1 MDSQISWFGNW
12 KKKSLQLGSTQVFT
26 TVIYF
31 RIETAH
37 HHHVPSAVIK
47 WGAYSARKSSESKHK
62 MSKCFGRKSDRFG
75 SAFHQAHDW
84 LWWEAL
90 PSPTWKFRRKLRVRI
105 SFQLH
110 LIQNIWI
117 RWFRWN
123 FKLPPEDNEP
133 SVPLSRPLLGTGCY
147 PAGWTLPSAIECCEL
162 QLFIQDP
169 AEERNQWG
177 QELFSICQRHLL
189 DNLMCS
195 SAASLFIFLVQQKSL
210 DCLEIWIE
218 LRRMQ
223 WHHGTTE
230 SMEQLCESNNTRIF
244 FNKNYFVA

>member
-1 MDSQISWFGNW
+1 MFWEGKWPIR
-12 KKKSLQLGSTQVFT
+12 
-26 TVIYF
+26 F
-31 RIETAH
+31 R
-37 HHHVPSAVIK
+37 VSSSA
-47 WGAYSARKSSESKHK
+47 WLALMRSASVNNLK
-62 MSKCFGRKSDRFG
+62 
-75 SAFHQAHDW
+75 
-84 LWWEAL
+84 
-90 PSPTWKFRRKLRVRI
+90 KFRRKLRVRI

-195 SAASLFIFLVQQKSL
+195 SAASLFIFSY
-210 DCLEIWIE
+210 
-218 LRRMQ
+218 
-223 WHHGTTE
+223 
-230 SMEQLCESNNTRIF
+230 
-244 FNKNYFVA
+244 NKNH